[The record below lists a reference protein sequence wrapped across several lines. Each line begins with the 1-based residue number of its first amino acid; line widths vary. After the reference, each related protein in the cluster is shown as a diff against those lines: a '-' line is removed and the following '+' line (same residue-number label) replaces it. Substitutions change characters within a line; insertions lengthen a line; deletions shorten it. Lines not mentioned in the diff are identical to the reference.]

1 MMLHYQAVTPLLKS
15 TLETLMTEPIF
26 APFRLVGGTNLAL
39 RFGHRISDDIDVF
52 TDVEYRSLDYRVFE
66 DYLKRRF
73 PYYYCTDNSSIVG
86 FGRGYYVG
94 NSDEDFVKVDLM
106 YADPFLSGP
115 EVIDGIRMASVEDIA
130 AMKLNVISRGGRKKD
145 FWDLHYLLSLYSI
158 PQMLA
163 FHAARHP
170 WEHNE
175 KELLLKMVDFTTADD
190 SPDPRC
196 LIGKKWDDIKL
207 DIIESVA
214 ALSPAP

>member
-1 MMLHYQAVTPLLKS
+1 MMLHYQTVTPLLKS
-15 TLETLMTEPIF
+15 TFDTLMAEPIF

-39 RFGHRISDDIDVF
+39 RFGHRISDDIDMF
-52 TDVEYRSLDYRVFE
+52 TDVEYRSLDYRTFE
-66 DYLKRRF
+66 EYLKEKF
-73 PYYYCTDNSSIVG
+73 PCYYCTDDSSIVG

-106 YADPFLSGP
+106 YADPFLSEP
-115 EVIDGIRMASVEDIA
+115 EVLDGISMASVEDIA

-145 FWDLHYLLSLYSI
+145 SWDLHYLLSLYSI

-170 WEHNE
+170 WEHDE
-175 KELLLKMVDFTTADD
+175 KELLLKMVDFTMADD

-214 ALSPAP
+214 ALRSAL